1 MPAEGTLQKFVISE
15 LKRRRIYYVNIFGSG
30 RTGKGTPDI
39 LACINGQFVA
49 MELKVRNNQM
59 QDDQVI
65 RRKQILANGGLH
77 YTPRTKQEVVNIL
90 DSLDT

>member
-1 MPAEGTLQKFVISE
+1 MPAEGNLQKFVIAE
-15 LKRRRIYYVNIFGSG
+15 LKRRRIYYVNVFGAG

-49 MELKVRNNQM
+49 MELKVRHNQM

-65 RRKQILANGGLH
+65 RRKQILASGGLH
-77 YTPRTKQEVVNIL
+77 YTPRTKEEVVNIL